1 MAAGDAARPP
11 VVVSYQGE
19 RVDVARKRGVKRG
32 AASDETGTLQYQY
45 ATGQYAFPYPDLD
58 EPGISQE
65 ELERRRRETRRM
77 RNRESAIRS
86 RLRRKQNHE
95 SLEAENNEL
104 RCEIEALRRIVGIY
118 EGALESSGGDTALP
132 DELNAVLNDEDMAPS
147 MRPSVAGAAAAA
159 NGTVSAV
166 PHGGGAA
173 MALAMEAPSQHAGAM
188 AATAA
193 APAPAAAHAS
203 SSAAPTAAEQQVAR
217 ASAES
222 GLNFLATALLRAEQQ
237 STNGRKK

>member
-1 MAAGDAARPP
+1 M
-11 VVVSYQGE
+11 VSYQGE
-19 RVDVARKRGVKRG
+19 KVDVARKRGVKRG

-132 DELNAVLNDEDMAPS
+132 DELSSVLNDEGMAPS

-159 NGTVSAV
+159 NGTVSAI
-166 PHGGGAA
+166 PPGAA
-173 MALAMEAPSQHAGAM
+173 MAAMAAKPQHAGAM